1 MSLWGELMKVQ
12 LLLRVQ
18 LIEIHIQKYV
28 TLDVRHTNIFPHSPM
43 SLDIKIKCVKL
54 KLIKCVTT
62 ALAEI
67 ENTSIP

>member
-1 MSLWGELMKVQ
+1 MSLWGESMKVQ

-18 LIEIHIQKYV
+18 IHIQKYV